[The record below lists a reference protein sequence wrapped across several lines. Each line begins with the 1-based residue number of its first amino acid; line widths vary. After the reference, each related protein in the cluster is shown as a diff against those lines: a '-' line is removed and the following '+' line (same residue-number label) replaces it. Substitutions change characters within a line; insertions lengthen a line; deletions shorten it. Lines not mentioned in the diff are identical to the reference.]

1 MGKFYVTT
9 PIYYVNDKPHI
20 GHAYTTVVADIFAR
34 WHRLIGDDV
43 FFLTGTDEHGGKI
56 QKSASEKNKTPK
68 ELVDENSQKYK
79 LMWEKLNISYDK
91 FVRTTDDYHE
101 KTVKQFIE
109 KVWKSGDI
117 YKGEYEGFYCLPD
130 ERYVSESELVNGK
143 CPDCG
148 RDVQKIAEEAYF
160 FRLSKY
166 KERILSAIKNG
177 LIVPEK
183 NANEILAR
191 LEDELKDLDITRKS
205 VSWGITFPFDKKHS
219 VYVWFD
225 ALLNYVSALDW
236 PDGKLFKEF
245 WPADIHIVGKEIVW
259 FHSVIWPAML
269 MSADLPLPKRVIAHG
284 WWTVDGKKMSKSIG
298 NVVDPMEMS
307 DKYGVDSFR
316 YFLIKEKPIWEDG
329 DFSEQALKSR
339 INGELMADLSNLVA
353 RVLTL
358 AERFDG
364 KIEGKRELEGFIDKK
379 RIEEAFDN
387 YNLYAAI
394 NLIFEGIRKVN
405 KYFNDMEPW
414 KLNGN
419 ALSNVLYNALESIR
433 IIAIF
438 LKPFMPLTADKIEEK
453 LGINNQSIKDAFFK
467 EFTGKVVR
475 GENLFDKIN

>member
-34 WHRLIGDDV
+34 WHRLVGDEV

-79 LMWEKLNISYDK
+79 LVWEKLNISYDK
-91 FVRTTDDYHE
+91 FIRTTDDYHE

-109 KVWKSGDI
+109 KVWKNGDI

-148 RDVQKIAEEAYF
+148 RDLQKIAEEAYF

-166 KERILSAIKNG
+166 KERILAAINNG

-191 LEDELKDLDITRKS
+191 LKDELKDLDITRKS
-205 VSWGITFPFDKKHS
+205 VSWGIPFPFDEKHS

-236 PDGKLFKEF
+236 PDGKLFEEF
-245 WPADIHIVGKEIVW
+245 WPADLHIVGKEIVW

-284 WWTVDGKKMSKSIG
+284 WWTVDGKKMSKSVG
-298 NVVDPMEMS
+298 NVVDPIEMS
-307 DKYGVDSFR
+307 DKYGTDSFR

-329 DFSEQALKSR
+329 DFSEHALKSR

-358 AERFDG
+358 AEKFDR
-364 KIEGKRELEGFIDKK
+364 KIEGKRELDGFIDKK
-379 RIEEAFDN
+379 RIEEAFDD
-387 YNLYAAI
+387 YNLYSAI

-438 LKPFMPLTADKIEEK
+438 LKPFMPSTADKIEEK
-453 LGINNQSIKDAFFK
+453 LGISNQGIKDAFFK